1 MPFYDEENLEPSWVK
16 ELSLKGFFLHELVI
30 TPPEPLPYE
39 RKRIWM
45 EEICTLKGA
54 RWAHNTTCAIIK
66 QFSKMSKGIIQQT
79 IDDYSDYFVEL

>member
-16 ELSLKGFFLHELVI
+16 QLSLKGLFMHDPVI
-30 TPPEPLPYE
+30 IPPEPLPDE
-39 RKRIWM
+39 GKRIWI

-66 QFSKMSKGIIQQT
+66 QFSKMSKGIIPQT
-79 IDDYSDYFVEL
+79 IDEYSDYFVEL